1 MRASDGLPTIS
12 EIKTP
17 ESGFSPLTWLL
28 YGEWPPAAAARL
40 AQRLTRWRRK
50 PWRFGST
57 VIAIRHAD
65 ILDLLRRDLDFLIGP
80 VNEERIV
87 AVNGPFVLG
96 MDRSPV
102 LAKERG
108 ALYSAL
114 AAVDLG
120 AARRDLLERAAARRD
135 KLGGSFDA
143 ITDFARPLAA
153 ETASRLFGIA
163 PEDKALFA
171 EVARAIFAHTFL
183 NVNGDNA
190 IENRAL
196 KAAVAM
202 RYWFGNEIV
211 RRRASGEL
219 GSDFMGQLLRQAQ
232 LDDDGVRRTLGGM
245 YVGSIDTTV
254 TAVAKILHMAMAD
267 PGLAAAIVARWKS
280 GADIYGYCLDV
291 LRRWPHNP
299 VVVRSAANDTTLAGQ
314 QVKAGDRVI
323 AWTQAGMLDPGA
335 FPDPTRTLPERPLGS
350 YLHFGEG
357 LHPCAGRAVNSFQ
370 IPILVAKLL
379 EAGVERTGSMKWAGP
394 FPNRL
399 PVRVKGAQS

>member
-1 MRASDGLPTIS
+1 MRESDGLPGIS
-12 EIKTP
+12 EITTP
-17 ESGFSPLTWLL
+17 ASGFSPLTWLL
-28 YGEWPPAAAARL
+28 YGEWPPSAAARFGQGL
-40 AQRLTRWRRK
+40 ARWRAK
-50 PWRFGST
+50 PLRFGKT
-57 VIAIRHAD
+57 VIAIRHSH
-65 ILDLLRRDLDFLIGP
+65 IVELLRRDLDFLIAP

-102 LAKERG
+102 LARERA

-120 AARRDLLERAAARRD
+120 AIRRGLLQRAAERRE
-135 KLGGSFDA
+135 KLGSSFDA
-143 ITDFARPLAA
+143 IADFARPLAA
-153 ETASRLFGIA
+153 ETASLLFGIA
-163 PEDKALFA
+163 PADKAMFA

-183 NVNGDNA
+183 NVSGDKT

-202 RYWFGNEIV
+202 RYWFETEIA
-211 RRRASGEL
+211 RRRATGEPGADL
-219 GSDFMGQLLRQAQ
+219 MGQLLKQGQ
-232 LDDDGVRRTLGGM
+232 LDADGVRRTLGGM

-254 TAVAKILHMAMAD
+254 TAAAKILHVAMAD
-267 PGLAAAIVARWKS
+267 PKLADAILARWKS
-280 GADIYGYCLDV
+280 GADIYGYCLDL

-323 AWTQAGMLDPGA
+323 AWTQAGMLDPGV
-335 FPDPTRTLPERPLGS
+335 FPEPDRMLPERPLGS

-370 IPILVAKLL
+370 IPILVATLL
-379 EAGVERTGSMKWAGP
+379 EAGVERTGPMKWAGP
-394 FPNRL
+394 FPDHL
-399 PVRVKGAQS
+399 PVKVKGARS